1 MKTFAIRAASGLS
14 LGILIIFGILWSKW
28 FYLPLI
34 LLITVGGLWEFYTL
48 SSIAHKDDGKY
59 AKRYK
64 YLAISFAVVIQ
75 LLSFLMN
82 HRYSFIDISYVF
94 PVFLFTFF
102 IIELYAKSEN
112 PFENIAWNVVGL
124 VYILLPVLILNKLYF
139 DKGKLFVLAI
149 LFISWFYD
157 SWCYIFGSLIGRTK
171 LFERVSPKK
180 TIEGLAGGLIVT
192 LTLAYFYPVILT
204 WVAKELPTFIIYAPT
219 YTSWQWVFIA
229 LVATIACTYGD
240 LAESLLKRSVNVK
253 DSGNVMPGHGGFL
266 DRLDA
271 IILSVPFIA
280 LAAWLADQFQQIKL
294 LLDFLQS

>member
-1 MKTFAIRAASGLS
+1 VVLLAINS
-14 LGILIIFGILWSKW
+14 I
-28 FYLPLI
+28 
-34 LLITVGGLWEFYTL
+34 ITVGGLWEFYTL

-192 LTLAYFYPVILT
+192 LTLAYFYPVILS
-204 WVAKELPTFIIYAPT
+204 WVAKELPSFIIYAPT
-219 YTSWQWVFIA
+219 YTQ
-229 LVATIACTYGD
+229 
-240 LAESLLKRSVNVK
+240 LAMGIYCLSGYNSLHLWRFS
-253 DSGNVMPGHGGFL
+253 
-266 DRLDA
+266 
-271 IILSVPFIA
+271 
-280 LAAWLADQFQQIKL
+280 
-294 LLDFLQS
+294 